1 MEQTQK
7 RNTVKEGSRHT
18 WLYTAA
24 ALVLLLLFGLFI
36 NRHLD
41 IRALYGDDLY
51 LWSFYGCED
60 FWSFTFPKVT
70 KGNFRPFYWALSY
83 LEFRLIGPHVHW
95 YARFNVLL
103 NVAISWVIYFFSR
116 RLSRLTRVPH
126 GWLLGQAV
134 GLLTGML
141 YLQSH
146 FAAYQIAQVLGLL
159 ESLALLLAL
168 LTLWGLFDYM
178 EGRGTC
184 AYLRACLCFF
194 LVIFTHERFIA
205 LAPLFYLA
213 LLTQYCTERR
223 LCRRF
228 APSRT
233 SHRPASSGTTDRG
246 TPGSDMTSC
255 RKRGGESCAA
265 SDDMLAMNRLGRLF
279 ELLLPLLILA
289 AFFGVRMV
297 VAGDAI
303 PVGTAGTKVQDTFS
317 LAQALGFAFT
327 QVAYIFGVNA
337 GHAIFCGVSFADSA
351 RWVQALIGLSW
362 ISLLLML
369 VLYIRSVCKRGRMN
383 ARLNGENAASE
394 RRDCRHLSITARLI
408 GENLLFICFI
418 ALCIGSSSITIRL
431 ETRWVYV
438 SYTAALL
445 YLSYMLGE
453 IAKSGRMEH
462 GQRSSAAHT
471 RSSVDQRAETW
482 SSIRSQRTAAAAV
495 SASGERGKRSGV
507 KTPRT
512 ATVLAFTLLFMAYGA
527 VMTPVEHYDR
537 QHYPNIFFFFD
548 QDRVNSLADC
558 TIGAVGAED
567 FLGKKQVYIY
577 YNYYEM
583 SDFYAEYFFKPFDP
597 EKTGQGTEIH
607 FIDRPDEL
615 PADATVEN
623 SIVLMEHGNRGYIDV
638 TAQTFGLAAWEELP
652 QA

>member
-1 MEQTQK
+1 MTG
-7 RNTVKEGSRHT
+7 V
-18 WLYTAA
+18 
-24 ALVLLLLFGLFI
+24 ALVLLLLFGMFI
-36 NRHLD
+36 NRHLS

-70 KGNFRPFYWALSY
+70 KGNFRPFYWAMSY
-83 LEFRLIGPHVHW
+83 LEFWLIGPRVHW

-116 RLSRLTRVPH
+116 RLSRRTRVPH
-126 GWLLGQAV
+126 GMLPGQAV

-178 EGRGTC
+178 EGRGTR

-213 LLTQYCTERR
+213 VITQYLTERR

-228 APSRT
+228 ARLRT
-233 SHRPASSGTTDRG
+233 V
-246 TPGSDMTSC
+246 
-255 RKRGGESCAA
+255 
-265 SDDMLAMNRLGRLF
+265 

-289 AFFGVRMV
+289 VFFGTRMV
-297 VAGDAI
+297 VAGEAI

-317 LAQALGFAFT
+317 LAQALGFAFM

-337 GHAIFCGVSFADSA
+337 GHAIFCGVSFGDSA
-351 RWVQALIGLSW
+351 HWVQALIVLSW
-362 ISLLLML
+362 LCLLLML
-369 VLYIRSVCKRGRMN
+369 LLYVRRAWRRGR
-383 ARLNGENAASE
+383 
-394 RRDCRHLSITARLI
+394 ITPRLI

-453 IAKSGRMEH
+453 IAKAGRAEQVHTLSPVARGAETCGSTRSRRTSTASVSTSRAGSGAKKSR
-462 GQRSSAAHT
+462 SAA
-471 RSSVDQRAETW
+471 
-482 SSIRSQRTAAAAV
+482 
-495 SASGERGKRSGV
+495 
-507 KTPRT
+507 
-512 ATVLAFTLLFMAYGA
+512 VLTFSLLFMAYGA

-558 TIGAVGAED
+558 TIGAVGAEN

-597 EKTGQGTEIH
+597 EKSGQGTEIH
-607 FIDRPDEL
+607 FINSPDEL
-615 PADATVEN
+615 PDDATEDN

>member
-1 MEQTQK
+1 MTG
-7 RNTVKEGSRHT
+7 V
-18 WLYTAA
+18 

-36 NRHLD
+36 NRHLS

-70 KGNFRPFYWALSY
+70 KGNFRPFYWAMSY
-83 LEFRLIGPHVHW
+83 LEFLLIGPHVHW

-103 NVAISWVIYFFSR
+103 NVAISWVIYFCSR

-126 GWLLGQAV
+126 GMLLGQAV

-178 EGRGTC
+178 EGRGTR

-194 LVIFTHERFIA
+194 LVIFTHERYIA

-213 LLTQYCTERR
+213 VLTQYRTERR

-228 APSRT
+228 APFRT
-233 SHRPASSGTTDRG
+233 SEVPRI
-246 TPGSDMTSC
+246 
-255 RKRGGESCAA
+255 
-265 SDDMLAMNRLGRLF
+265 F
-279 ELLLPLLILA
+279 ELLLPLVILA
-289 AFFGVRMV
+289 VFFGSRMV
-297 VAGDAI
+297 VAGEAI

-317 LAQALGFAFT
+317 LTQALGFAFM

-337 GHAIFCGVSFADSA
+337 GHAIFCGVSFADVA
-351 RWVQALIGLSW
+351 RWVQILIFLSW
-362 ISLLLML
+362 LCLLLML
-369 VLYIRSVCKRGRMN
+369 VLYVRMAWKR
-383 ARLNGENAASE
+383 E
-394 RRDCRHLSITARLI
+394 RITPRLI
-408 GENLLFICFI
+408 GENLLFIGFI

-453 IAKSGRMEH
+453 IAKSGRM
-462 GQRSSAAHT
+462 SSEAGRAVRT
-471 RSSVDQRAETW
+471 RAVAV
-482 SSIRSQRTAAAAV
+482 QRTSMASV
-495 SASGERGKRSGV
+495 SASGDHGERFGMK
-507 KTPRT
+507 KCRT
-512 ATVLAFTLLFMAYGA
+512 AMVLTFSLLFMAYGA

-558 TIGAVGAED
+558 TIDAIGAEN

-583 SDFYAEYFFKPFDP
+583 SDFYAEYFYKPFDP

-607 FIDRPDEL
+607 FINSPDEL
-615 PADATVEN
+615 PADATGEN

-638 TAQTFGLAAWEELP
+638 SAQTFGLAAWEELP

>member
-1 MEQTQK
+1 MTG
-7 RNTVKEGSRHT
+7 V
-18 WLYTAA
+18 

-36 NRHLD
+36 NRHLS

-103 NVAISWVIYFFSR
+103 NVAIAWVIYFFSR
-116 RLSRLTRVPH
+116 RLSRLTRMPQ
-126 GWLLGQAV
+126 GMRIGQAV

-178 EGRGTC
+178 EGRGTR

-213 LLTQYCTERR
+213 VITQYQTERR

-228 APSRT
+228 ARLRT
-233 SHRPASSGTTDRG
+233 I
-246 TPGSDMTSC
+246 
-255 RKRGGESCAA
+255 
-265 SDDMLAMNRLGRLF
+265 

-289 AFFGVRMV
+289 VFFGTRMV
-297 VAGDAI
+297 VAGEAI

-317 LAQALGFAFT
+317 LAQALGFAFS

-337 GHAIFCGVSFADSA
+337 GHAIFCGVSFGDSA
-351 RWVQALIGLSW
+351 HWVQALIVLSW
-362 ISLLLML
+362 LCLLLML
-369 VLYIRSVCKRGRMN
+369 VLYVRRAWRKGR
-383 ARLNGENAASE
+383 
-394 RRDCRHLSITARLI
+394 ITPRLI

-453 IAKSGRMEH
+453 IAKSGVVKPEAGRAVRTRAATV
-462 GQRSSAAHT
+462 QRASAA
-471 RSSVDQRAETW
+471 S
-482 SSIRSQRTAAAAV
+482 V
-495 SASGERGKRSGV
+495 SASGERAACRGM
-507 KTPRT
+507 
-512 ATVLAFTLLFMAYGA
+512 AMVLAFSLLFMAYGA

-558 TIGAVGAED
+558 TIDAVGAGE

-583 SDFYAEYFFKPFDP
+583 SDFYAEYFYKPFDP

-607 FIDRPDEL
+607 FINRPDEL

-623 SIVLMEHGNRGYIDV
+623 SVVLMEHGNRGYIDV
-638 TAQTFGLAAWEELP
+638 TAQTFGLAAWEALP

>member
-1 MEQTQK
+1 MTG
-7 RNTVKEGSRHT
+7 V
-18 WLYTAA
+18 

-36 NRHLD
+36 NRHLS

-103 NVAISWVIYFFSR
+103 NVAIAWVIYFFSR
-116 RLSRLTRVPH
+116 RLSRLTRTPQ
-126 GWLLGQAV
+126 GMRIGQAV

-178 EGRGTC
+178 EGRGTR

-194 LVIFTHERFIA
+194 LVIFTHERYIA

-213 LLTQYCTERR
+213 VLTQYLTERR

-228 APSRT
+228 APSR
-233 SHRPASSGTTDRG
+233 S
-246 TPGSDMTSC
+246 
-255 RKRGGESCAA
+255 SCAA
-265 SDDMLAMNRLGRLF
+265 SDEIPAMNRLGRTV

-289 AFFGVRMV
+289 VFFGTRVV
-297 VAGDAI
+297 VAGEAI

-317 LAQALGFAFT
+317 LAQALGFAFS
-327 QVAYIFGVNA
+327 QVAYIFGINA

-351 RWVQALIGLSW
+351 RWVQGLIVLSW
-362 ISLLLML
+362 LCLLLML
-369 VLYIRSVCKRGRMN
+369 VLYVRMAWKRGR
-383 ARLNGENAASE
+383 
-394 RRDCRHLSITARLI
+394 ITPRLI

-453 IAKSGRMEH
+453 IAKSGAVKAKAGRAVRTRAATV
-462 GQRSSAAHT
+462 QRASAA
-471 RSSVDQRAETW
+471 S
-482 SSIRSQRTAAAAV
+482 V
-495 SASGERGKRSGV
+495 SASGERAACRGM
-507 KTPRT
+507 
-512 ATVLAFTLLFMAYGA
+512 AMVLAFSLLFMAYGA

-558 TIGAVGAED
+558 TIDAVGAGE

-583 SDFYAEYFFKPFDP
+583 SDFYAEYFYKPFDP

-607 FIDRPDEL
+607 FINRPDEL

-623 SIVLMEHGNRGYIDV
+623 SVVLMEHGNRSYIDV
-638 TAQTFGLAAWEELP
+638 TAQTFGLAAWEALP
-652 QA
+652 QT

>member
-1 MEQTQK
+1 MTG
-7 RNTVKEGSRHT
+7 V
-18 WLYTAA
+18 

-36 NRHLD
+36 NRHLS

-103 NVAISWVIYFFSR
+103 NVAIAWVIYFFSR
-116 RLSRLTRVPH
+116 RLSRLTRMPQ
-126 GWLLGQAV
+126 GMRIGQAV

-178 EGRGTC
+178 EGRGTR

-213 LLTQYCTERR
+213 VLTQYQTERR

-233 SHRPASSGTTDRG
+233 SEVPRISQPPASTATTECD
-246 TPGSDMTSC
+246 TPGSDMLS
-255 RKRGGESCAA
+255 G
-265 SDDMLAMNRLGRLF
+265 NRLGRLL

-289 AFFGVRMV
+289 VFFGSRMV

-337 GHAIFCGVSFADSA
+337 GHAIFCGVSFGDSA
-351 RWVQALIGLSW
+351 HWVQALIVLSW
-362 ISLLLML
+362 LCLLLML
-369 VLYIRSVCKRGRMN
+369 VLYVRRAWKRGR
-383 ARLNGENAASE
+383 
-394 RRDCRHLSITARLI
+394 ITPRLI

-453 IAKSGRMEH
+453 IAKSGVVQAEAGRAVRTRAATV
-462 GQRSSAAHT
+462 QRASAA
-471 RSSVDQRAETW
+471 S
-482 SSIRSQRTAAAAV
+482 V
-495 SASGERGKRSGV
+495 SASGERAAYRGM
-507 KTPRT
+507 
-512 ATVLAFTLLFMAYGA
+512 AMVLAFSLLFMAYGA

-558 TIGAVGAED
+558 TIDAVGAGE

-583 SDFYAEYFFKPFDP
+583 SDFYAEYFYKPFDP

-607 FIDRPDEL
+607 FINRPDEL

-623 SIVLMEHGNRGYIDV
+623 SVVLMEHGNRGYIDV
-638 TAQTFGLAAWEELP
+638 TAQTFGLAAWEALP

>member
-1 MEQTQK
+1 MTG
-7 RNTVKEGSRHT
+7 V
-18 WLYTAA
+18 

-36 NRHLD
+36 NRHLS

-70 KGNFRPFYWALSY
+70 KGNFRPFYWAMSY
-83 LEFRLIGPHVHW
+83 LEFLLIGPHVHW

-103 NVAISWVIYFFSR
+103 NVAISWVIYFCSR

-126 GWLLGQAV
+126 GMLLGQAV

-178 EGRGTC
+178 EGRGTR

-194 LVIFTHERFIA
+194 LVIFTHERYIA

-213 LLTQYCTERR
+213 VLTQYRTERR

-233 SHRPASSGTTDRG
+233 SEVPRI
-246 TPGSDMTSC
+246 
-255 RKRGGESCAA
+255 
-265 SDDMLAMNRLGRLF
+265 F
-279 ELLLPLLILA
+279 ELLLPLVILA
-289 AFFGVRMV
+289 VFFGSRMV
-297 VAGDAI
+297 VAGEAI

-317 LAQALGFAFT
+317 LTQALGFAFM

-337 GHAIFCGVSFADSA
+337 GHAIFCGVSFADAA
-351 RWVQALIGLSW
+351 RWVQILIVLSW
-362 ISLLLML
+362 LCLLLML
-369 VLYIRSVCKRGRMN
+369 VLYVRMAWKR
-383 ARLNGENAASE
+383 E
-394 RRDCRHLSITARLI
+394 RITPRLI
-408 GENLLFICFI
+408 GENLLFIGFI

-453 IAKSGRMEH
+453 IAKSGRMASEA
-462 GQRSSAAHT
+462 GRTVRT
-471 RSSVDQRAETW
+471 RAVAV
-482 SSIRSQRTAAAAV
+482 QRTSMASV
-495 SASGERGKRSGV
+495 SASGDHGERFGMK
-507 KTPRT
+507 KCRT
-512 ATVLAFTLLFMAYGA
+512 AMVLTFSLLFMAYGA

-558 TIGAVGAED
+558 TIDAIGAEN

-583 SDFYAEYFFKPFDP
+583 SDFYAEYFYKPFDP

-607 FIDRPDEL
+607 FINSPDEL

-623 SIVLMEHGNRGYIDV
+623 SIVLMEHENRGYIDV
-638 TAQTFGLAAWEELP
+638 SAQTFGLAAWEELP

>member
-1 MEQTQK
+1 MTG
-7 RNTVKEGSRHT
+7 V
-18 WLYTAA
+18 

-36 NRHLD
+36 NRHLS

-103 NVAISWVIYFFSR
+103 NVAIAWVIYFFSR
-116 RLSRLTRVPH
+116 RLSRLTRTPQ
-126 GWLLGQAV
+126 GMRIGQAV

-178 EGRGTC
+178 EGRGTR

-194 LVIFTHERFIA
+194 LVIFTHERYIA

-213 LLTQYCTERR
+213 VLTQYLTERR

-228 APSRT
+228 APSR
-233 SHRPASSGTTDRG
+233 S
-246 TPGSDMTSC
+246 
-255 RKRGGESCAA
+255 SCAA
-265 SDDMLAMNRLGRLF
+265 SDEIPAMNRLGRTV

-289 AFFGVRMV
+289 VFFGTRMV
-297 VAGDAI
+297 VAGEAI

-317 LAQALGFAFT
+317 LAEALGFAFS
-327 QVAYIFGVNA
+327 QVAYIFGINA

-351 RWVQALIGLSW
+351 RWVQGLIVLSW
-362 ISLLLML
+362 LCLLLML
-369 VLYIRSVCKRGRMN
+369 VLYVRMAWKRGR
-383 ARLNGENAASE
+383 
-394 RRDCRHLSITARLI
+394 ITPRLI

-453 IAKSGRMEH
+453 IAKSGAVKAKAGRAVRTRAATV
-462 GQRSSAAHT
+462 QRASAA
-471 RSSVDQRAETW
+471 S
-482 SSIRSQRTAAAAV
+482 V
-495 SASGERGKRSGV
+495 SASGERAACRGM
-507 KTPRT
+507 
-512 ATVLAFTLLFMAYGA
+512 AMVLAFSLLFMAYGA

-558 TIGAVGAED
+558 TIDAVGAGE

-583 SDFYAEYFFKPFDP
+583 SDFYAEYFYKPFDP

-607 FIDRPDEL
+607 FINRPDEL

-623 SIVLMEHGNRGYIDV
+623 SVVLMEHGNRGYIDV
-638 TAQTFGLAAWEELP
+638 TAQTFGLAAWEALP
-652 QA
+652 QT

>member
-1 MEQTQK
+1 MAHIRKTQNSK
-7 RNTVKEGSRHT
+7 HVLMTGV
-18 WLYTAA
+18 

-36 NRHLD
+36 NRHLS

-70 KGNFRPFYWALSY
+70 KGNFRPFYWAVSY
-83 LEFRLIGPHVHW
+83 LEFWLIGPHVHW

-126 GWLLGQAV
+126 GMLFGQAV

-178 EGRGTC
+178 EGRGTG

-213 LLTQYCTERR
+213 VLTQYQTERR

-228 APSRT
+228 APSRMSEVPRT
-233 SHRPASSGTTDRG
+233 SQPPASAGTKECD
-246 TPGSDMTSC
+246 TPGSDM
-255 RKRGGESCAA
+255 
-265 SDDMLAMNRLGRLF
+265 LPVNRLGRLF

-289 AFFGVRMV
+289 VFFGSRMV

-362 ISLLLML
+362 LSLLLML
-369 VLYIRSVCKRGRMN
+369 VLYVRSVWKRGR
-383 ARLNGENAASE
+383 
-394 RRDCRHLSITARLI
+394 ITPRLI

-453 IAKSGRMEH
+453 IAKSGRVKPEA
-462 GQRSSAAHT
+462 GRAVRTRAA
-471 RSSVDQRAETW
+471 VP
-482 SSIRSQRTAAAAV
+482 QRTSMDSV
-495 SASGERGKRSGV
+495 SASGEHGERFGMK
-507 KTPRT
+507 KCRT
-512 ATVLAFTLLFMAYGA
+512 AMVLTFSLLFMAYGA

-558 TIGAVGAED
+558 TIDAVGAEN

-583 SDFYAEYFFKPFDP
+583 SDFYAEYFYKPFDP

-607 FIDRPDEL
+607 FINSPDEL

-638 TAQTFGLAAWEELP
+638 SAQTFGLAAWEELSE
-652 QA
+652 

>member
-1 MEQTQK
+1 MAHISKTQNSK
-7 RNTVKEGSRHT
+7 HVLMTGV
-18 WLYTAA
+18 

-36 NRHLD
+36 NRHLS

-103 NVAISWVIYFFSR
+103 NVAIAWVIYFFSR
-116 RLSRLTRVPH
+116 RLSRLTRTPQ
-126 GWLLGQAV
+126 GMRIGQAV

-178 EGRGTC
+178 EGRGTR

-194 LVIFTHERFIA
+194 LVIFTHERYIA

-213 LLTQYCTERR
+213 VLTQYLTERR

-228 APSRT
+228 APSR
-233 SHRPASSGTTDRG
+233 S
-246 TPGSDMTSC
+246 
-255 RKRGGESCAA
+255 SCAA
-265 SDDMLAMNRLGRLF
+265 SDEIPAMNRLGRTV

-289 AFFGVRMV
+289 VFFGTRMV
-297 VAGDAI
+297 VAGEAI

-317 LAQALGFAFT
+317 LAEALGFAFS
-327 QVAYIFGVNA
+327 QVAYIFGINA

-351 RWVQALIGLSW
+351 RWVQGLIVLSW
-362 ISLLLML
+362 LCLLLML
-369 VLYIRSVCKRGRMN
+369 VLYVRMAWKRGR
-383 ARLNGENAASE
+383 
-394 RRDCRHLSITARLI
+394 ITPRLI

-453 IAKSGRMEH
+453 IAKSGAVKAKAGRAVRTRAATV
-462 GQRSSAAHT
+462 QRASAA
-471 RSSVDQRAETW
+471 S
-482 SSIRSQRTAAAAV
+482 V
-495 SASGERGKRSGV
+495 SASGERAACRGM
-507 KTPRT
+507 
-512 ATVLAFTLLFMAYGA
+512 AMVLAFSLLFMAYGA

-558 TIGAVGAED
+558 TIDAVGAGE

-583 SDFYAEYFFKPFDP
+583 SDFYAEYFYKPFDP

-607 FIDRPDEL
+607 FINRPDEL

-623 SIVLMEHGNRGYIDV
+623 SVVLMEHGNRSYIDV
-638 TAQTFGLAAWEELP
+638 TAQTFGLAAWEALP
-652 QA
+652 QT

>member
-1 MEQTQK
+1 MTG
-7 RNTVKEGSRHT
+7 V
-18 WLYTAA
+18 

-36 NRHLD
+36 NRHLS

-103 NVAISWVIYFFSR
+103 NVAIAWVIYFFSR
-116 RLSRLTRVPH
+116 RLSRLTRTPQ
-126 GWLLGQAV
+126 GMRIGQVV

-178 EGRGTC
+178 EGRGTR

-194 LVIFTHERFIA
+194 LVIFTHERYIA

-213 LLTQYCTERR
+213 VLTQYCTERR

-228 APSRT
+228 APSR
-233 SHRPASSGTTDRG
+233 
-246 TPGSDMTSC
+246 M
-255 RKRGGESCAA
+255 SCAA
-265 SDDMLAMNRLGRLF
+265 SDEIPAMNRLGRIF

-289 AFFGVRMV
+289 VFFGTRMV
-297 VAGDAI
+297 VAGEAI

-317 LAQALGFAFT
+317 LAQALGFAFS

-337 GHAIFCGVSFADSA
+337 GHAIFCGVSFGDSA
-351 RWVQALIGLSW
+351 HWVQALIVLSW
-362 ISLLLML
+362 LCLLLL
-369 VLYIRSVCKRGRMN
+369 LLLYVRRAWRRGR
-383 ARLNGENAASE
+383 
-394 RRDCRHLSITARLI
+394 ITPRLI

-453 IAKSGRMEH
+453 IAKSGAVKPEAGRAV
-462 GQRSSAAHT
+462 RT
-471 RSSVDQRAETW
+471 RAVAV
-482 SSIRSQRTAAAAV
+482 QRTSMASV
-495 SASGERGKRSGV
+495 SASGDHGERFGMK
-507 KTPRT
+507 KCRT
-512 ATVLAFTLLFMAYGA
+512 AMVLTFSLLFMAYGA

-558 TIGAVGAED
+558 TIDAIGAEN

-583 SDFYAEYFFKPFDP
+583 SDFYAEYFYKPFDP

-607 FIDRPDEL
+607 FINSPEEL

-638 TAQTFGLAAWEELP
+638 SAQTFGLAAWEALP

>member
-7 RNTVKEGSRHT
+7 RNTVKEGSRYA
-18 WLYTAA
+18 WLYTAL

-36 NRHLD
+36 NRHLS

-70 KGNFRPFYWALSY
+70 KGNFRPFYWAMSY
-83 LEFRLIGPHVHW
+83 LEFLLIGPHVHW

-126 GWLLGQAV
+126 GMLLGQAV

-178 EGRGTC
+178 EGRGTR

-213 LLTQYCTERR
+213 VLTQYCTERR

-228 APSRT
+228 APSRMSEVPRT
-233 SHRPASSGTTDRG
+233 SQPPASAGTTECD
-246 TPGSDMTSC
+246 TPGSDMLS
-255 RKRGGESCAA
+255 G
-265 SDDMLAMNRLGRLF
+265 NRLGRLL
-279 ELLLPLLILA
+279 ELLLPFLILTV
-289 AFFGVRMV
+289 FFGSRMV

-362 ISLLLML
+362 LSLLLML
-369 VLYIRSVCKRGRMN
+369 VLYVQSVWKRGR
-383 ARLNGENAASE
+383 
-394 RRDCRHLSITARLI
+394 ITPRLI

-453 IAKSGRMEH
+453 IAKSGRVKPEAS
-462 GQRSSAAHT
+462 RAVRTRAA
-471 RSSVDQRAETW
+471 VP
-482 SSIRSQRTAAAAV
+482 QRTSMDSV
-495 SASGERGKRSGV
+495 SASGEHGERFGMK
-507 KTPRT
+507 KCRT
-512 ATVLAFTLLFMAYGA
+512 AMVLTFSLLFMAYGA

-558 TIGAVGAED
+558 TIDAVGAEN

-583 SDFYAEYFFKPFDP
+583 SDFYAEYFYKPFDP

-607 FIDRPDEL
+607 FINGPDEL

-638 TAQTFGLAAWEELP
+638 TAQTFGLAAWEELSE
-652 QA
+652 

>member
-1 MEQTQK
+1 MTG
-7 RNTVKEGSRHT
+7 V
-18 WLYTAA
+18 

-36 NRHLD
+36 NRHLS

-70 KGNFRPFYWALSY
+70 KGNFRPFYWAMSY
-83 LEFRLIGPHVHW
+83 LEFLLIGPHVHW

-116 RLSRLTRVPH
+116 RLSRRTRVPQ
-126 GWLLGQAV
+126 GVLPGQAV

-178 EGRGTC
+178 EGRGTR
-184 AYLRACLCFF
+184 AYLRACFCFF

-213 LLTQYCTERR
+213 VFTLYQTERR

-228 APSRT
+228 VPSRMSEVPRT
-233 SHRPASSGTTDRG
+233 SQPPASAGTTECD
-246 TPGSDMTSC
+246 TPGSDMLS
-255 RKRGGESCAA
+255 G
-265 SDDMLAMNRLGRLF
+265 NRLGRLL

-289 AFFGVRMV
+289 VFFGSRMV

-362 ISLLLML
+362 LSLLLML
-369 VLYIRSVCKRGRMN
+369 VLYVRSVWKRGR
-383 ARLNGENAASE
+383 
-394 RRDCRHLSITARLI
+394 ITPRLI

-445 YLSYMLGE
+445 YLSFMLGE
-453 IAKSGRMEH
+453 IAKSGRVKPEAS
-462 GQRSSAAHT
+462 RTVRTRAA
-471 RSSVDQRAETW
+471 VP
-482 SSIRSQRTAAAAV
+482 QRTSMDSV
-495 SASGERGKRSGV
+495 SASGEHGERFGMK
-507 KTPRT
+507 KCRT
-512 ATVLAFTLLFMAYGA
+512 AMVLTFSLLFMAYGA

-558 TIGAVGAED
+558 TIDAIGAEN

-583 SDFYAEYFFKPFDP
+583 SDFYAEYFYKPFDP

-607 FIDRPDEL
+607 FINSPDEL
-615 PADATVEN
+615 PNDATVEN

-638 TAQTFGLAAWEELP
+638 SAQTFGLAAWEELP

>member
-1 MEQTQK
+1 MTG
-7 RNTVKEGSRHT
+7 V
-18 WLYTAA
+18 

-36 NRHLD
+36 NRHLS

-103 NVAISWVIYFFSR
+103 NVAIAWVIYFFSR
-116 RLSRLTRVPH
+116 RLSRLTRMPQ
-126 GWLLGQAV
+126 GMRIGQAV

-178 EGRGTC
+178 EGRGTR

-213 LLTQYCTERR
+213 VITQYLTERR

-228 APSRT
+228 ARLRT
-233 SHRPASSGTTDRG
+233 V
-246 TPGSDMTSC
+246 
-255 RKRGGESCAA
+255 
-265 SDDMLAMNRLGRLF
+265 

-289 AFFGVRMV
+289 VFFGTRMV
-297 VAGDAI
+297 VAGEVI

-317 LAQALGFAFT
+317 LAQALGFAFS

-337 GHAIFCGVSFADSA
+337 GHAIFCGVSFGDSA
-351 RWVQALIGLSW
+351 HWVQALIVLSW
-362 ISLLLML
+362 LCLLLML
-369 VLYIRSVCKRGRMN
+369 LLYVRRAWRRGR
-383 ARLNGENAASE
+383 
-394 RRDCRHLSITARLI
+394 ITPRLI

-453 IAKSGRMEH
+453 IAKSGVVNPEAGRAVRTRAATV
-462 GQRSSAAHT
+462 QRASAA
-471 RSSVDQRAETW
+471 S
-482 SSIRSQRTAAAAV
+482 V
-495 SASGERGKRSGV
+495 SASGERAACRGV
-507 KTPRT
+507 ERPRT
-512 ATVLAFTLLFMAYGA
+512 AMVLAFSLLFMAYGA

-558 TIGAVGAED
+558 TIDAVGAGE

-583 SDFYAEYFFKPFDP
+583 SDFYAEYFYKPFDP

-607 FIDRPDEL
+607 FINRPDEL

-638 TAQTFGLAAWEELP
+638 TAQTFGLAAWEALP

>member
-1 MEQTQK
+1 MTG
-7 RNTVKEGSRHT
+7 V
-18 WLYTAA
+18 

-36 NRHLD
+36 NRHLS

-103 NVAISWVIYFFSR
+103 NVAIAWVIYFFSR
-116 RLSRLTRVPH
+116 RLSRLTRTPQ
-126 GWLLGQAV
+126 GMRIGQAV

-178 EGRGTC
+178 EGRGTR

-194 LVIFTHERFIA
+194 LVIFTHERYIA

-213 LLTQYCTERR
+213 VLTQYLTERR

-228 APSRT
+228 APSR
-233 SHRPASSGTTDRG
+233 S
-246 TPGSDMTSC
+246 
-255 RKRGGESCAA
+255 SCAA
-265 SDDMLAMNRLGRLF
+265 SDEIPAMNRLGRTV

-289 AFFGVRMV
+289 VFFGTRMV
-297 VAGDAI
+297 VAGEAI

-317 LAQALGFAFT
+317 LAQALGFAFS
-327 QVAYIFGVNA
+327 QVAYIFGINA

-351 RWVQALIGLSW
+351 RWVQGLIVLSW
-362 ISLLLML
+362 LCLLLML
-369 VLYIRSVCKRGRMN
+369 VLYVRMAWKRGR
-383 ARLNGENAASE
+383 
-394 RRDCRHLSITARLI
+394 ITPRLI

-418 ALCIGSSSITIRL
+418 ALCLGSSSITIRL

-453 IAKSGRMEH
+453 IAKSGAVKAKAGRAV
-462 GQRSSAAHT
+462 RTRAAT
-471 RSSVDQRAETW
+471 VQRASTA
-482 SSIRSQRTAAAAV
+482 SI
-495 SASGERGKRSGV
+495 SASGERAACHGM
-507 KTPRT
+507 
-512 ATVLAFTLLFMAYGA
+512 AMVLAFSLLFMAYGA

-558 TIGAVGAED
+558 TIDAVGAGE

-583 SDFYAEYFFKPFDP
+583 SDFYAEYFYKPFDP

-607 FIDRPDEL
+607 FINRPDEL

-623 SIVLMEHGNRGYIDV
+623 SVVLMEHGNRSYIDV
-638 TAQTFGLAAWEELP
+638 TAQTFGLAAWEALP
-652 QA
+652 QT

>member
-1 MEQTQK
+1 MTG
-7 RNTVKEGSRHT
+7 V
-18 WLYTAA
+18 

-36 NRHLD
+36 NRHLS

-70 KGNFRPFYWALSY
+70 KGNFRPFYWAMSY
-83 LEFRLIGPHVHW
+83 LEFLLIGPHVHW

-103 NVAISWVIYFFSR
+103 NVAISWVIYFCSR

-126 GWLLGQAV
+126 GMLLGQAV

-178 EGRGTC
+178 EGRGTR

-194 LVIFTHERFIA
+194 LVIFTHERYIA

-213 LLTQYCTERR
+213 VLTQYRTERR

-228 APSRT
+228 APFRT
-233 SHRPASSGTTDRG
+233 SKVPRI
-246 TPGSDMTSC
+246 
-255 RKRGGESCAA
+255 
-265 SDDMLAMNRLGRLF
+265 F
-279 ELLLPLLILA
+279 ELLLPLVILA
-289 AFFGVRMV
+289 VFFGSRMV
-297 VAGDAI
+297 VAGEAI

-317 LAQALGFAFT
+317 LTQALGFAFM

-337 GHAIFCGVSFADSA
+337 GHAIFCGVSFADAA
-351 RWVQALIGLSW
+351 RWVQMLIVLSW
-362 ISLLLML
+362 LCLLLML
-369 VLYIRSVCKRGRMN
+369 VLYVRMAWKR
-383 ARLNGENAASE
+383 E
-394 RRDCRHLSITARLI
+394 RITPRLI
-408 GENLLFICFI
+408 GENLLFIGFI

-453 IAKSGRMEH
+453 IAKSGRMASEA
-462 GQRSSAAHT
+462 GRAVRT
-471 RSSVDQRAETW
+471 RAVAV
-482 SSIRSQRTAAAAV
+482 QRTSMASV
-495 SASGERGKRSGV
+495 SASGDHGERFGMK
-507 KTPRT
+507 KCRT
-512 ATVLAFTLLFMAYGA
+512 AMVLTFSLLFMAYGA

-558 TIGAVGAED
+558 TIDAIGAEN

-583 SDFYAEYFFKPFDP
+583 SDFYAEYFYKPFDP

-607 FIDRPDEL
+607 FINSPDEL

-638 TAQTFGLAAWEELP
+638 SAQTFGLAAWEELP

>member
-1 MEQTQK
+1 MTG
-7 RNTVKEGSRHT
+7 V
-18 WLYTAA
+18 

-36 NRHLD
+36 NRHLS

-103 NVAISWVIYFFSR
+103 NVAIAWVIYFFSR
-116 RLSRLTRVPH
+116 RLSRLTRTPQ
-126 GWLLGQAV
+126 GMRIGQVV

-178 EGRGTC
+178 EGRGTR

-213 LLTQYCTERR
+213 VLTQYCTERR

-228 APSRT
+228 APSR
-233 SHRPASSGTTDRG
+233 
-246 TPGSDMTSC
+246 M
-255 RKRGGESCAA
+255 SCAA
-265 SDDMLAMNRLGRLF
+265 SDEIPAMNRLGRIF

-289 AFFGVRMV
+289 VFFGTRMV
-297 VAGDAI
+297 VAGEAI

-317 LAQALGFAFT
+317 LTQALGFAFS

-337 GHAIFCGVSFADSA
+337 GHAIFCGVSFGDSA
-351 RWVQALIGLSW
+351 HWVQALIILSW
-362 ISLLLML
+362 LCLLLL
-369 VLYIRSVCKRGRMN
+369 LLLYVRRAWRRGR
-383 ARLNGENAASE
+383 
-394 RRDCRHLSITARLI
+394 ITPRLI

-453 IAKSGRMEH
+453 IAKSGAVKPEAGRAVRTRAATV
-462 GQRSSAAHT
+462 QRTSAA
-471 RSSVDQRAETW
+471 S
-482 SSIRSQRTAAAAV
+482 V
-495 SASGERGKRSGV
+495 SASGERAACRGV
-507 KTPRT
+507 ERPRT
-512 ATVLAFTLLFMAYGA
+512 AMVLAFSLLFMAYGA

-558 TIGAVGAED
+558 TIDAVGAGE

-583 SDFYAEYFFKPFDP
+583 SDFYAEYFYKPFDP

-607 FIDRPDEL
+607 FINRPDEL

-623 SIVLMEHGNRGYIDV
+623 SVVLMEHGNRGYIDV
-638 TAQTFGLAAWEELP
+638 TAQTFGLAAWEALP

>member
-1 MEQTQK
+1 MTG
-7 RNTVKEGSRHT
+7 V
-18 WLYTAA
+18 

-36 NRHLD
+36 NRHLS

-103 NVAISWVIYFFSR
+103 NVAIAWVIYFFSR
-116 RLSRLTRVPH
+116 RLSCLTRMPQ
-126 GWLLGQAV
+126 GMRIGQAV

-178 EGRGTC
+178 EGRGTR

-213 LLTQYCTERR
+213 VFTQYQTERR

-228 APSRT
+228 ARLRT
-233 SHRPASSGTTDRG
+233 V
-246 TPGSDMTSC
+246 
-255 RKRGGESCAA
+255 
-265 SDDMLAMNRLGRLF
+265 

-289 AFFGVRMV
+289 VFFGTRMV
-297 VAGDAI
+297 VAGEAI

-317 LAQALGFAFT
+317 LAQALGFAFS

-337 GHAIFCGVSFADSA
+337 GHAIFCGVSFGDSA
-351 RWVQALIGLSW
+351 HWVQALIVLSW
-362 ISLLLML
+362 LCLLLML
-369 VLYIRSVCKRGRMN
+369 LLYVRRAWRRGR
-383 ARLNGENAASE
+383 
-394 RRDCRHLSITARLI
+394 ITPRLI

-453 IAKSGRMEH
+453 IAKSGAVKAKV
-462 GQRSSAAHT
+462 G
-471 RSSVDQRAETW
+471 RAV
-482 SSIRSQRTAAAAV
+482 RT
-495 SASGERGKRSGV
+495 
-507 KTPRT
+507 RT
-512 ATVLAFTLLFMAYGA
+512 ATVQRTSAASVSALGERAACRGMAMVLAFSLLFMAYGA

-558 TIGAVGAED
+558 TIDAVGAGE

-583 SDFYAEYFFKPFDP
+583 SDFYAEYFYKPFDP

-607 FIDRPDEL
+607 FINRPDEL

-638 TAQTFGLAAWEELP
+638 TAQTFGLAAWEALP

>member
-1 MEQTQK
+1 MTG
-7 RNTVKEGSRHT
+7 V
-18 WLYTAA
+18 

-36 NRHLD
+36 NRHLS

-103 NVAISWVIYFFSR
+103 NVAIAWVIYFFSR
-116 RLSRLTRVPH
+116 RLSRLTRMPQ
-126 GWLLGQAV
+126 GMRIGQAV

-178 EGRGTC
+178 EGRGTR

-213 LLTQYCTERR
+213 VITQYLTERR

-228 APSRT
+228 ARLRT
-233 SHRPASSGTTDRG
+233 V
-246 TPGSDMTSC
+246 
-255 RKRGGESCAA
+255 
-265 SDDMLAMNRLGRLF
+265 

-289 AFFGVRMV
+289 VFFGTRMV
-297 VAGDAI
+297 VAGEAI

-317 LAQALGFAFT
+317 LAQALGFAFS

-337 GHAIFCGVSFADSA
+337 GHAIFCGVSFGDSA
-351 RWVQALIGLSW
+351 HWVQALIVLSW
-362 ISLLLML
+362 LCLLLML
-369 VLYIRSVCKRGRMN
+369 LLYVRRAWRRGR
-383 ARLNGENAASE
+383 
-394 RRDCRHLSITARLI
+394 ITPRLI

-453 IAKSGRMEH
+453 IAKSGVVKPEAGRAVRTRAATV
-462 GQRSSAAHT
+462 QRASAA
-471 RSSVDQRAETW
+471 S
-482 SSIRSQRTAAAAV
+482 V
-495 SASGERGKRSGV
+495 SASGERAACRGM
-507 KTPRT
+507 
-512 ATVLAFTLLFMAYGA
+512 AMVLAFSLLFMAYGA
-527 VMTPVEHYDR
+527 VMTPVERYDR

-558 TIGAVGAED
+558 TIDAVGAGE

-583 SDFYAEYFFKPFDP
+583 SDFYAEYFYKPFDP

-607 FIDRPDEL
+607 FINRPDEL

-623 SIVLMEHGNRGYIDV
+623 SVVLMEHGNRGYIDV
-638 TAQTFGLAAWEELP
+638 TAQTFGLAAWEALP

>member
-7 RNTVKEGSRHT
+7 RNTVKEGSRHA
-18 WLYTAA
+18 WLYTAL

-36 NRHLD
+36 NRHLS

-70 KGNFRPFYWALSY
+70 KGNFRPFYWAMSY
-83 LEFRLIGPHVHW
+83 LEFWLIGPHVHW

-116 RLSRLTRVPH
+116 RLSRRTRVPH
-126 GWLLGQAV
+126 GMLLGQAV

-178 EGRGTC
+178 EGRGTR
-184 AYLRACLCFF
+184 AYLSACLCFF

-205 LAPLFYLA
+205 LAPLFFLA
-213 LLTQYCTERR
+213 VLTQYQTERR

-228 APSRT
+228 ALSRT
-233 SHRPASSGTTDRG
+233 SEVPRTSQPPASAGTTECD
-246 TPGSDMTSC
+246 TPGSDMLS
-255 RKRGGESCAA
+255 G
-265 SDDMLAMNRLGRLF
+265 NRLGRLL

-289 AFFGVRMV
+289 VFFGSRMV

-362 ISLLLML
+362 LSLLLML
-369 VLYIRSVCKRGRMN
+369 VLYGRSVWKRGR
-383 ARLNGENAASE
+383 
-394 RRDCRHLSITARLI
+394 ITPRLI

-445 YLSYMLGE
+445 YLSFMLGE
-453 IAKSGRMEH
+453 IAKSGRVKPEA
-462 GQRSSAAHT
+462 GRAVRT
-471 RSSVDQRAETW
+471 RAVAVR
-482 SSIRSQRTAAAAV
+482 RTAMASV
-495 SASGERGKRSGV
+495 SASGEHGERFGMK
-507 KTPRT
+507 KCRT
-512 ATVLAFTLLFMAYGA
+512 AMVLTFSLLFMAYGA

-558 TIGAVGAED
+558 TIDAVGAEN

-583 SDFYAEYFFKPFDP
+583 SDFYAEYFYKPFDP

-607 FIDRPDEL
+607 FINRPDAL
-615 PADATVEN
+615 PTDATVEN

-638 TAQTFGLAAWEELP
+638 TAQTFGLAAWEELSE
-652 QA
+652 

>member
-1 MEQTQK
+1 MAHISKTQNSK
-7 RNTVKEGSRHT
+7 HVLMTGV
-18 WLYTAA
+18 

-36 NRHLD
+36 NRHLS

-70 KGNFRPFYWALSY
+70 KGNFRPFYWAMSY
-83 LEFRLIGPHVHW
+83 LEFLLIGPHVHW

-103 NVAISWVIYFFSR
+103 NVAISWVIYFCSR

-126 GWLLGQAV
+126 GMLLGQAV

-178 EGRGTC
+178 EGRGTR

-194 LVIFTHERFIA
+194 LVIFTHERYIA

-213 LLTQYCTERR
+213 VLTQYRTERR

-228 APSRT
+228 APFRT
-233 SHRPASSGTTDRG
+233 SEVPRI
-246 TPGSDMTSC
+246 
-255 RKRGGESCAA
+255 
-265 SDDMLAMNRLGRLF
+265 F
-279 ELLLPLLILA
+279 ELLLPLVILA
-289 AFFGVRMV
+289 VFFGSRMV
-297 VAGDAI
+297 VAGEAI

-317 LAQALGFAFT
+317 LTQALGFAFM

-337 GHAIFCGVSFADSA
+337 GHAIFCGVSFADAA
-351 RWVQALIGLSW
+351 RWVQILIFLSW
-362 ISLLLML
+362 LCLLLML
-369 VLYIRSVCKRGRMN
+369 VLYVRMAWKR
-383 ARLNGENAASE
+383 E
-394 RRDCRHLSITARLI
+394 RITPRLI
-408 GENLLFICFI
+408 GENLLFIGFI

-453 IAKSGRMEH
+453 IAKSGRMASEA
-462 GQRSSAAHT
+462 GRTVRT
-471 RSSVDQRAETW
+471 RAVAV
-482 SSIRSQRTAAAAV
+482 QRTSMASV
-495 SASGERGKRSGV
+495 SASGDHGERFGMK
-507 KTPRT
+507 KCRT
-512 ATVLAFTLLFMAYGA
+512 AMVLTFSLLFMAYGA

-558 TIGAVGAED
+558 TIDAIGAEN

-583 SDFYAEYFFKPFDP
+583 SDFYAEYFYKPFDP

-607 FIDRPDEL
+607 FINSPDEL

-638 TAQTFGLAAWEELP
+638 SAQTFGLAAWEELP

>member
-1 MEQTQK
+1 MAHISKTQNSK
-7 RNTVKEGSRHT
+7 HVLMTGV
-18 WLYTAA
+18 

-36 NRHLD
+36 NRHLS

-103 NVAISWVIYFFSR
+103 NVAIAWVIYFFSR
-116 RLSRLTRVPH
+116 RLSRLTRTPQ
-126 GWLLGQAV
+126 GMRIGQVV

-178 EGRGTC
+178 EGRGTR

-213 LLTQYCTERR
+213 VLTQYCTERR

-228 APSRT
+228 APSR
-233 SHRPASSGTTDRG
+233 
-246 TPGSDMTSC
+246 M
-255 RKRGGESCAA
+255 SCAA
-265 SDDMLAMNRLGRLF
+265 SDEIPAMNRLGRIF

-289 AFFGVRMV
+289 VFFGTRMV
-297 VAGDAI
+297 VAGEAI

-317 LAQALGFAFT
+317 LAQALGFAFS

-337 GHAIFCGVSFADSA
+337 GHAIFCGVSFGDSA
-351 RWVQALIGLSW
+351 HWVQALIVLSW
-362 ISLLLML
+362 LCLLLL
-369 VLYIRSVCKRGRMN
+369 LLLYVRRAWRRGR
-383 ARLNGENAASE
+383 
-394 RRDCRHLSITARLI
+394 ITPRLI

-453 IAKSGRMEH
+453 IAKSGAVKPEAGRAVRTRAATV
-462 GQRSSAAHT
+462 QRTSAA
-471 RSSVDQRAETW
+471 S
-482 SSIRSQRTAAAAV
+482 V
-495 SASGERGKRSGV
+495 SASGERAACRGV
-507 KTPRT
+507 ERPRT
-512 ATVLAFTLLFMAYGA
+512 AMVLAFSLLFMAYGA

-558 TIGAVGAED
+558 TIDAVGAGE

-583 SDFYAEYFFKPFDP
+583 SDFYAEYFYKPFDP

-607 FIDRPDEL
+607 FINRPDEL

-623 SIVLMEHGNRGYIDV
+623 SVVLMEHGNRGYIDV
-638 TAQTFGLAAWEELP
+638 TAQTFGLAAWEALP

>member
-7 RNTVKEGSRHT
+7 RSTVKEGSRYA

-36 NRHLD
+36 NRHLS

-103 NVAISWVIYFFSR
+103 NVVIAWVIYFFSR

-126 GWLLGQAV
+126 GMLFGQAV

-178 EGRGTC
+178 EGRGTG

-213 LLTQYCTERR
+213 VLTQYQTERR

-228 APSRT
+228 APSRMSEVPRT
-233 SHRPASSGTTDRG
+233 SQPPASAGTKECD
-246 TPGSDMTSC
+246 TPGSDM
-255 RKRGGESCAA
+255 
-265 SDDMLAMNRLGRLF
+265 LPVNRLGRLF

-289 AFFGVRMV
+289 VFFGSRMV

-327 QVAYIFGVNA
+327 QVAYIFGVNE

-351 RWVQALIGLSW
+351 RWVQALIGFSW
-362 ISLLLML
+362 LSLLLML
-369 VLYIRSVCKRGRMN
+369 VLYVRSVWKRGQ
-383 ARLNGENAASE
+383 
-394 RRDCRHLSITARLI
+394 ITPRLI

-453 IAKSGRMEH
+453 IAKSGRVKPKA
-462 GQRSSAAHT
+462 GRTVRTRAA
-471 RSSVDQRAETW
+471 VP
-482 SSIRSQRTAAAAV
+482 QRTSMDSV
-495 SASGERGKRSGV
+495 SASGEHGERFGMK
-507 KTPRT
+507 KCRT
-512 ATVLAFTLLFMAYGA
+512 AMVLTFSLLFMAYGA

-558 TIGAVGAED
+558 TIDAVGAEN

-583 SDFYAEYFFKPFDP
+583 SDFYAEYFYKPFDP

-607 FIDRPDEL
+607 FINSPDEL

-638 TAQTFGLAAWEELP
+638 SAQTFGLAAWEELP

>member
-1 MEQTQK
+1 MTG
-7 RNTVKEGSRHT
+7 V
-18 WLYTAA
+18 

-36 NRHLD
+36 NRHLS

-103 NVAISWVIYFFSR
+103 NVAIAWVIYFFSR
-116 RLSRLTRVPH
+116 RLSRLTRMPQ
-126 GWLLGQAV
+126 GMRIGQAV

-178 EGRGTC
+178 EGRGTR

-194 LVIFTHERFIA
+194 LVIFTHERYIA

-213 LLTQYCTERR
+213 VLTQYCTERR

-233 SHRPASSGTTDRG
+233 S
-246 TPGSDMTSC
+246 
-255 RKRGGESCAA
+255 CAA
-265 SDDMLAMNRLGRLF
+265 SDEIPAMNRLGRIF

-289 AFFGVRMV
+289 VFFGTRMV
-297 VAGDAI
+297 VAGEAI

-317 LAQALGFAFT
+317 LAQALGFAFS

-337 GHAIFCGVSFADSA
+337 GHAIFCGVSFGDSA
-351 RWVQALIGLSW
+351 HWVQALIVLSW
-362 ISLLLML
+362 LCLLLML
-369 VLYIRSVCKRGRMN
+369 VLYVRRAWKRGR
-383 ARLNGENAASE
+383 
-394 RRDCRHLSITARLI
+394 ITPRLI

-453 IAKSGRMEH
+453 IAKSGRKEH
-462 GQRSSAAHT
+462 GQRSSTAYT
-471 RSSVDQRAETW
+471 LSSVAQGAERW
-482 SSIRSQRTAAAAV
+482 SSIRSQRTSTASV
-495 SASGERGKRSGV
+495 SASGERCKRSGV
-507 KTPRT
+507 ETPRT
-512 ATVLAFTLLFMAYGA
+512 AAVLAFSLLFMAYGA

-558 TIGAVGAED
+558 TIDAVGAGE

-583 SDFYAEYFFKPFDP
+583 SDFYAEYFYKPFDP

-607 FIDRPDEL
+607 FINRPDEL

-623 SIVLMEHGNRGYIDV
+623 SVVLMEHGNRGYIDV
-638 TAQTFGLAAWEELP
+638 TAQTFGLAAWEALP

>member
-1 MEQTQK
+1 MTG
-7 RNTVKEGSRHT
+7 V
-18 WLYTAA
+18 

-36 NRHLD
+36 NRHLS

-103 NVAISWVIYFFSR
+103 NVAIAWVIYFFSR
-116 RLSRLTRVPH
+116 RLSRLTRTPQ
-126 GWLLGQAV
+126 GMRIGQAV

-178 EGRGTC
+178 EGRGTR

-194 LVIFTHERFIA
+194 LVIFTHERYIA

-213 LLTQYCTERR
+213 VLTQYLTERR

-228 APSRT
+228 APSR
-233 SHRPASSGTTDRG
+233 SSC
-246 TPGSDMTSC
+246 S
-255 RKRGGESCAA
+255 A
-265 SDDMLAMNRLGRLF
+265 SDEIPAMNRLGRTV

-289 AFFGVRMV
+289 VFFGTRMV
-297 VAGDAI
+297 VAGEAI

-317 LAQALGFAFT
+317 LAEALGFAFS
-327 QVAYIFGVNA
+327 QVAYIFGINA

-351 RWVQALIGLSW
+351 RWVQGLIVLSW
-362 ISLLLML
+362 LCLLLML
-369 VLYIRSVCKRGRMN
+369 VLYVRMAWKRGR
-383 ARLNGENAASE
+383 
-394 RRDCRHLSITARLI
+394 ITPRLI

-453 IAKSGRMEH
+453 IAKSGAVKAKAGRAVRTRAATV
-462 GQRSSAAHT
+462 QRASAA
-471 RSSVDQRAETW
+471 S
-482 SSIRSQRTAAAAV
+482 V
-495 SASGERGKRSGV
+495 SASGERAACRGM
-507 KTPRT
+507 
-512 ATVLAFTLLFMAYGA
+512 AMVLAFSLLFMAYGA

-558 TIGAVGAED
+558 TIDAVGAGE

-583 SDFYAEYFFKPFDP
+583 SDFYAEYFYKPFDP

-607 FIDRPDEL
+607 FINRPDEL

-623 SIVLMEHGNRGYIDV
+623 SVVLMEHGNRSYIDV
-638 TAQTFGLAAWEELP
+638 TAQTFGLAAWEALP
-652 QA
+652 QT

>member
-1 MEQTQK
+1 MTG
-7 RNTVKEGSRHT
+7 V
-18 WLYTAA
+18 

-36 NRHLD
+36 NRHLS

-103 NVAISWVIYFFSR
+103 NVAIAWVIYFFSR
-116 RLSRLTRVPH
+116 RLSRLARMPQ
-126 GWLLGQAV
+126 GMRIGQAV

-178 EGRGTC
+178 EGRGTR

-213 LLTQYCTERR
+213 VITQYQTERR

-228 APSRT
+228 ARLRT
-233 SHRPASSGTTDRG
+233 V
-246 TPGSDMTSC
+246 
-255 RKRGGESCAA
+255 
-265 SDDMLAMNRLGRLF
+265 

-289 AFFGVRMV
+289 VFFGTRMV
-297 VAGDAI
+297 VAGEAI

-317 LAQALGFAFT
+317 LAQALGFAFM

-337 GHAIFCGVSFADSA
+337 GHAIFCGVSFGDSA
-351 RWVQALIGLSW
+351 HWVQALIVLSW
-362 ISLLLML
+362 LCLLLL
-369 VLYIRSVCKRGRMN
+369 LLLYVRRAWRRGR
-383 ARLNGENAASE
+383 
-394 RRDCRHLSITARLI
+394 ITPRLI

-453 IAKSGRMEH
+453 IAKSGAVKPEAGRAVRTRAATV
-462 GQRSSAAHT
+462 QRASAA
-471 RSSVDQRAETW
+471 S
-482 SSIRSQRTAAAAV
+482 V
-495 SASGERGKRSGV
+495 SASGERAACHGV
-507 KTPRT
+507 ERPRT
-512 ATVLAFTLLFMAYGA
+512 AMVLAFSLLFMAYGA

-558 TIGAVGAED
+558 TIDAVGAGE

-583 SDFYAEYFFKPFDP
+583 SDFYAEYFYKPFDP

-607 FIDRPDEL
+607 FINRPDEL

-623 SIVLMEHGNRGYIDV
+623 SVVLMEHGNRGYIDV
-638 TAQTFGLAAWEELP
+638 TAQTFGLAAWEALP

>member
-1 MEQTQK
+1 MTG
-7 RNTVKEGSRHT
+7 V
-18 WLYTAA
+18 

-36 NRHLD
+36 NRHLS

-103 NVAISWVIYFFSR
+103 NVAIAWVIYFFSR
-116 RLSRLTRVPH
+116 RLSRLTRTPQ
-126 GWLLGQAV
+126 GMRIGQAV

-178 EGRGTC
+178 EGRGTR

-194 LVIFTHERFIA
+194 LVIFTHERYIA

-213 LLTQYCTERR
+213 VLTQYLTERR

-228 APSRT
+228 APSR
-233 SHRPASSGTTDRG
+233 S
-246 TPGSDMTSC
+246 
-255 RKRGGESCAA
+255 SCAA
-265 SDDMLAMNRLGRLF
+265 SDEIPAMNRLGRTV

-289 AFFGVRMV
+289 VFFGTRMV
-297 VAGDAI
+297 VAGEAI

-317 LAQALGFAFT
+317 LAEALGFAFS
-327 QVAYIFGVNA
+327 QVAYIFGINA

-351 RWVQALIGLSW
+351 RWVQGLIVLSW
-362 ISLLLML
+362 LCILLML
-369 VLYIRSVCKRGRMN
+369 VLYVRMAWKRGR
-383 ARLNGENAASE
+383 
-394 RRDCRHLSITARLI
+394 ITPRLI

-453 IAKSGRMEH
+453 IAKSGAVKAKAGRAVRTRAATV
-462 GQRSSAAHT
+462 QRASAA
-471 RSSVDQRAETW
+471 S
-482 SSIRSQRTAAAAV
+482 V
-495 SASGERGKRSGV
+495 SASGERAACHGM
-507 KTPRT
+507 
-512 ATVLAFTLLFMAYGA
+512 AMVLAFSLLFMAYGA

-558 TIGAVGAED
+558 TIDAVGAGE

-583 SDFYAEYFFKPFDP
+583 SDFYAEYFYKPFDP

-607 FIDRPDEL
+607 FINRPDEL

-623 SIVLMEHGNRGYIDV
+623 SVVLMEHGNRSYIDV
-638 TAQTFGLAAWEELP
+638 TAQTFGLAAWEALP
-652 QA
+652 QT

>member
-1 MEQTQK
+1 MTG
-7 RNTVKEGSRHT
+7 V
-18 WLYTAA
+18 

-36 NRHLD
+36 NRHLS

-103 NVAISWVIYFFSR
+103 NVAIAWVIYFFSR
-116 RLSRLTRVPH
+116 RLSRLTRTPQ
-126 GWLLGQAV
+126 GMRIGQAV

-178 EGRGTC
+178 EGRGTR

-194 LVIFTHERFIA
+194 LVIFTHERYIA

-213 LLTQYCTERR
+213 VLTQYLTERR

-233 SHRPASSGTTDRG
+233 S
-246 TPGSDMTSC
+246 
-255 RKRGGESCAA
+255 CAA
-265 SDDMLAMNRLGRLF
+265 SDEIPAMNRLGRTV

-289 AFFGVRMV
+289 VFFGTRMV
-297 VAGDAI
+297 VAGEAI

-317 LAQALGFAFT
+317 LAEALGFAFS
-327 QVAYIFGVNA
+327 QVAYIFGINA

-351 RWVQALIGLSW
+351 RWVQALIVLSW
-362 ISLLLML
+362 LCLLLML
-369 VLYIRSVCKRGRMN
+369 VLYVRMAWKRGR
-383 ARLNGENAASE
+383 
-394 RRDCRHLSITARLI
+394 ITPRLI

-453 IAKSGRMEH
+453 IAKSGAVKAKAGRAVRTRAATV
-462 GQRSSAAHT
+462 QRASAA
-471 RSSVDQRAETW
+471 S
-482 SSIRSQRTAAAAV
+482 V
-495 SASGERGKRSGV
+495 SASGERAACHGM
-507 KTPRT
+507 
-512 ATVLAFTLLFMAYGA
+512 AMVLAFSLLFMAYGA

-558 TIGAVGAED
+558 TIDAVGAGE

-583 SDFYAEYFFKPFDP
+583 SDFYAEYFYKPFDP

-607 FIDRPDEL
+607 FINRPDEL

-623 SIVLMEHGNRGYIDV
+623 SVVLMEHGNRSYIDV
-638 TAQTFGLAAWEELP
+638 TAQTFGLAAWEALP

>member
-1 MEQTQK
+1 MTG
-7 RNTVKEGSRHT
+7 V
-18 WLYTAA
+18 

-36 NRHLD
+36 NRHLS

-103 NVAISWVIYFFSR
+103 NVAIAWVIYFFSR
-116 RLSRLTRVPH
+116 RLSRLARMPQ
-126 GWLLGQAV
+126 GMRIGQAV

-178 EGRGTC
+178 EGRGTR

-213 LLTQYCTERR
+213 VITQYQTERR

-228 APSRT
+228 ARLRT
-233 SHRPASSGTTDRG
+233 V
-246 TPGSDMTSC
+246 
-255 RKRGGESCAA
+255 
-265 SDDMLAMNRLGRLF
+265 

-289 AFFGVRMV
+289 VFFGTRVV
-297 VAGDAI
+297 VAGEAI

-317 LAQALGFAFT
+317 LAQALGFAFS

-337 GHAIFCGVSFADSA
+337 GHAIFCGVSFGDSA
-351 RWVQALIGLSW
+351 HWVQALIVLSW
-362 ISLLLML
+362 LCLLLML
-369 VLYIRSVCKRGRMN
+369 LIYVRRAWRRGR
-383 ARLNGENAASE
+383 
-394 RRDCRHLSITARLI
+394 ITPRLI

-453 IAKSGRMEH
+453 IAKSGVVKPEAGRAVRTRAATV
-462 GQRSSAAHT
+462 QRASAA
-471 RSSVDQRAETW
+471 S
-482 SSIRSQRTAAAAV
+482 V
-495 SASGERGKRSGV
+495 SASGERAACRGV
-507 KTPRT
+507 ERPRT
-512 ATVLAFTLLFMAYGA
+512 AMVLAFSLLFMAYGA

-558 TIGAVGAED
+558 TIDAVGAGE

-583 SDFYAEYFFKPFDP
+583 SDFYAEYFYKPFDP

-607 FIDRPDEL
+607 FINRPDEL

-623 SIVLMEHGNRGYIDV
+623 SVVLMEHGNRGYIDV
-638 TAQTFGLAAWEELP
+638 TAQTFGLAAWEALP

>member
-1 MEQTQK
+1 MTG
-7 RNTVKEGSRHT
+7 V
-18 WLYTAA
+18 

-36 NRHLD
+36 NRHLS

-103 NVAISWVIYFFSR
+103 NVAIAWVIYFFSR
-116 RLSRLTRVPH
+116 RLSRLTRTPQ
-126 GWLLGQAV
+126 GMRIGQAV

-178 EGRGTC
+178 EGRGTR

-194 LVIFTHERFIA
+194 LVIFTHERYIA

-213 LLTQYCTERR
+213 VLTQYLTERR

-233 SHRPASSGTTDRG
+233 S
-246 TPGSDMTSC
+246 
-255 RKRGGESCAA
+255 CAA
-265 SDDMLAMNRLGRLF
+265 SDEIPAMNRLGRTV

-289 AFFGVRMV
+289 VFFGTRVV
-297 VAGDAI
+297 VAGEAI

-317 LAQALGFAFT
+317 LAQALGFAFS
-327 QVAYIFGVNA
+327 QVAYIFGINA

-351 RWVQALIGLSW
+351 RWVQALIVLSW
-362 ISLLLML
+362 LCLLLML
-369 VLYIRSVCKRGRMN
+369 VLYVRGAWKRGR
-383 ARLNGENAASE
+383 
-394 RRDCRHLSITARLI
+394 ITPRLI

-453 IAKSGRMEH
+453 IAKSGAVKAKAGRAV
-462 GQRSSAAHT
+462 RTRAAT
-471 RSSVDQRAETW
+471 VQRASTA
-482 SSIRSQRTAAAAV
+482 SI
-495 SASGERGKRSGV
+495 SASGERAACHGM
-507 KTPRT
+507 
-512 ATVLAFTLLFMAYGA
+512 AMVLAFSLLFMAYGA

-558 TIGAVGAED
+558 TIDAVGAGE

-583 SDFYAEYFFKPFDP
+583 SDFYAEYFYKPFDP

-607 FIDRPDEL
+607 FINRPDEL

-623 SIVLMEHGNRGYIDV
+623 SVVLMEHGNRGYIDV
-638 TAQTFGLAAWEELP
+638 TAQTFGLAAWEALP
-652 QA
+652 QT

>member
-1 MEQTQK
+1 MTG
-7 RNTVKEGSRHT
+7 V
-18 WLYTAA
+18 

-36 NRHLD
+36 NRHLS

-103 NVAISWVIYFFSR
+103 NVAIAWVIYFFSR
-116 RLSRLTRVPH
+116 RLSRLARMPQ
-126 GWLLGQAV
+126 GMRIGQAV

-178 EGRGTC
+178 EGRGTR

-213 LLTQYCTERR
+213 VITQYLTERR

-228 APSRT
+228 ARLRT
-233 SHRPASSGTTDRG
+233 V
-246 TPGSDMTSC
+246 
-255 RKRGGESCAA
+255 
-265 SDDMLAMNRLGRLF
+265 

-289 AFFGVRMV
+289 VFFGTRMV
-297 VAGDAI
+297 VAGEAI

-317 LAQALGFAFT
+317 LAQALGFAFS

-337 GHAIFCGVSFADSA
+337 GHAIFCGVSFGDSA
-351 RWVQALIGLSW
+351 HWVQGLIVLSW
-362 ISLLLML
+362 LCLLLML
-369 VLYIRSVCKRGRMN
+369 VLYVRRAWRRGR
-383 ARLNGENAASE
+383 
-394 RRDCRHLSITARLI
+394 ITPRLI

-453 IAKSGRMEH
+453 IAKSGAVKPEAGRAVRTRAATV
-462 GQRSSAAHT
+462 QRASAA
-471 RSSVDQRAETW
+471 S
-482 SSIRSQRTAAAAV
+482 V
-495 SASGERGKRSGV
+495 SALGERAAYRGM
-507 KTPRT
+507 
-512 ATVLAFTLLFMAYGA
+512 AMVLAFSLLFMAYGA

-558 TIGAVGAED
+558 TIDAVGAGE

-583 SDFYAEYFFKPFDP
+583 SDFYAEYFYKPFDP

-607 FIDRPDEL
+607 FINRPDEL

-623 SIVLMEHGNRGYIDV
+623 SVVLMEHGNRGYIDV
-638 TAQTFGLAAWEELP
+638 TAQTFGLAAWEALP

>member
-1 MEQTQK
+1 MTG
-7 RNTVKEGSRHT
+7 V
-18 WLYTAA
+18 

-36 NRHLD
+36 NRHLS

-103 NVAISWVIYFFSR
+103 NVAIAWVIYFFSR
-116 RLSRLTRVPH
+116 RLSRLTRTPQ
-126 GWLLGQAV
+126 GMRIGQAV

-178 EGRGTC
+178 EGRGTR

-194 LVIFTHERFIA
+194 LVIFTHERYIA

-213 LLTQYCTERR
+213 VLTQYLTERR

-228 APSRT
+228 APSR
-233 SHRPASSGTTDRG
+233 S
-246 TPGSDMTSC
+246 
-255 RKRGGESCAA
+255 SCAA
-265 SDDMLAMNRLGRLF
+265 SDEIPAMNRLGRTV

-289 AFFGVRMV
+289 VFFGTRMV
-297 VAGDAI
+297 VAGEAI

-317 LAQALGFAFT
+317 LAQALGFAFS
-327 QVAYIFGVNA
+327 QVAYIFGINA

-351 RWVQALIGLSW
+351 RWVQALIVLSW
-362 ISLLLML
+362 LCLLLML
-369 VLYIRSVCKRGRMN
+369 VLYVRGAWKRGR
-383 ARLNGENAASE
+383 
-394 RRDCRHLSITARLI
+394 ITPRLI

-453 IAKSGRMEH
+453 IAKSGAVKAKAGRAV
-462 GQRSSAAHT
+462 RTRAAT
-471 RSSVDQRAETW
+471 VQRASTA
-482 SSIRSQRTAAAAV
+482 SI
-495 SASGERGKRSGV
+495 SASGERAACHGM
-507 KTPRT
+507 
-512 ATVLAFTLLFMAYGA
+512 AMVLAFSLLFMAYGA

-558 TIGAVGAED
+558 TIDAVGAGE

-583 SDFYAEYFFKPFDP
+583 SDFYAEYFYKPFDP

-607 FIDRPDEL
+607 FINRPDEL

-623 SIVLMEHGNRGYIDV
+623 SVVLMEHGNRSYIDV
-638 TAQTFGLAAWEELP
+638 TAQTFGLAAWEALP
-652 QA
+652 QT

>member
-1 MEQTQK
+1 MTG
-7 RNTVKEGSRHT
+7 V
-18 WLYTAA
+18 

-36 NRHLD
+36 NRHLS

-103 NVAISWVIYFFSR
+103 NVAIAWVIYFFSR
-116 RLSRLTRVPH
+116 RLSRLTRTPQ
-126 GWLLGQAV
+126 GMRIGQVV

-178 EGRGTC
+178 EGRGTR
-184 AYLRACLCFF
+184 AYLRACLCFC
-194 LVIFTHERFIA
+194 LVIFTHERYIA

-213 LLTQYCTERR
+213 VLTQYLTERR

-233 SHRPASSGTTDRG
+233 S
-246 TPGSDMTSC
+246 
-255 RKRGGESCAA
+255 CAA
-265 SDDMLAMNRLGRLF
+265 SDEIPAMNRLGRTV

-289 AFFGVRMV
+289 VFFGTRVV
-297 VAGDAI
+297 VAGEAI

-317 LAQALGFAFT
+317 LAQALGFAFS
-327 QVAYIFGVNA
+327 QVAYIFGINA

-351 RWVQALIGLSW
+351 RWVQALIVLSW
-362 ISLLLML
+362 LCLLLML
-369 VLYIRSVCKRGRMN
+369 VLYVRMAWKRGR
-383 ARLNGENAASE
+383 
-394 RRDCRHLSITARLI
+394 ITPRLI

-453 IAKSGRMEH
+453 IAKSGAVKAKAGRAV
-462 GQRSSAAHT
+462 RTRAAT
-471 RSSVDQRAETW
+471 VQRASTA
-482 SSIRSQRTAAAAV
+482 SI
-495 SASGERGKRSGV
+495 SASGERAACHGM
-507 KTPRT
+507 
-512 ATVLAFTLLFMAYGA
+512 AMVLAFSLLFMAYGA

-558 TIGAVGAED
+558 TIDAVGAGE

-583 SDFYAEYFFKPFDP
+583 SDFYAEYFYKPFDP

-607 FIDRPDEL
+607 FINRPDEL

-623 SIVLMEHGNRGYIDV
+623 SVVLMEHGNRGYIDV
-638 TAQTFGLAAWEELP
+638 TAQTFGLAAWEALP

>member
-1 MEQTQK
+1 MTG
-7 RNTVKEGSRHT
+7 V
-18 WLYTAA
+18 

-36 NRHLD
+36 NRHLS

-103 NVAISWVIYFFSR
+103 NVAIAWVIYFFSR
-116 RLSRLTRVPH
+116 RLSRLTRTPQ
-126 GWLLGQAV
+126 GMRIGQAV

-178 EGRGTC
+178 EGRGTR

-194 LVIFTHERFIA
+194 LVIFTHERYIA

-213 LLTQYCTERR
+213 VLTQYLTERR

-228 APSRT
+228 APSQ
-233 SHRPASSGTTDRG
+233 S
-246 TPGSDMTSC
+246 
-255 RKRGGESCAA
+255 SCAA
-265 SDDMLAMNRLGRLF
+265 SDEIPAMNRLGRTV

-289 AFFGVRMV
+289 VFFGTRMV
-297 VAGDAI
+297 VAGEAI

-317 LAQALGFAFT
+317 LAEALGFAFS
-327 QVAYIFGVNA
+327 QVAYIFGINA

-351 RWVQALIGLSW
+351 RWVQALIVLSW
-362 ISLLLML
+362 LCLLLML
-369 VLYIRSVCKRGRMN
+369 VLYVRMAWKRGR
-383 ARLNGENAASE
+383 
-394 RRDCRHLSITARLI
+394 ITPRLI

-453 IAKSGRMEH
+453 IAKSGAVKAKAGRAVRTRAATV
-462 GQRSSAAHT
+462 QRASAA
-471 RSSVDQRAETW
+471 S
-482 SSIRSQRTAAAAV
+482 V
-495 SASGERGKRSGV
+495 SASGERAACRGM
-507 KTPRT
+507 
-512 ATVLAFTLLFMAYGA
+512 AMVLAFSLLFMAYGA

-558 TIGAVGAED
+558 TIDAVGAGE

-583 SDFYAEYFFKPFDP
+583 SDFYAEYFYKPFDP

-607 FIDRPDEL
+607 FINRPDEL

-623 SIVLMEHGNRGYIDV
+623 SVVLMEHGNRGYIDV
-638 TAQTFGLAAWEELP
+638 TAQTFGLAAWEALP

>member
-1 MEQTQK
+1 MTG
-7 RNTVKEGSRHT
+7 V
-18 WLYTAA
+18 

-36 NRHLD
+36 NRHLS

-103 NVAISWVIYFFSR
+103 NVAIAWVIYFFSR
-116 RLSRLTRVPH
+116 RLSRLTRTPQ
-126 GWLLGQAV
+126 GMRIGQAV

-178 EGRGTC
+178 EGRGTR

-194 LVIFTHERFIA
+194 LVIFTHERYIA

-213 LLTQYCTERR
+213 VLTQYLTERR

-228 APSRT
+228 APSR
-233 SHRPASSGTTDRG
+233 S
-246 TPGSDMTSC
+246 
-255 RKRGGESCAA
+255 SCAA
-265 SDDMLAMNRLGRLF
+265 SDEIPAMNRLGRTV

-289 AFFGVRMV
+289 VFFGTRMV
-297 VAGDAI
+297 VAGEAI

-317 LAQALGFAFT
+317 LAEALGFAFS
-327 QVAYIFGVNA
+327 QVAYIFGINA

-351 RWVQALIGLSW
+351 RWVQGLIVLSW
-362 ISLLLML
+362 LCLLLML
-369 VLYIRSVCKRGRMN
+369 VLYVRMAWKRGR
-383 ARLNGENAASE
+383 
-394 RRDCRHLSITARLI
+394 ITPRLI

-453 IAKSGRMEH
+453 IAKSGAVKAKAGRAV
-462 GQRSSAAHT
+462 RTRAAT
-471 RSSVDQRAETW
+471 VQRASTA
-482 SSIRSQRTAAAAV
+482 SI
-495 SASGERGKRSGV
+495 SASGERAACHGM
-507 KTPRT
+507 
-512 ATVLAFTLLFMAYGA
+512 AMVLAFSLLFMAYGA

-558 TIGAVGAED
+558 TIDAVGAGE

-583 SDFYAEYFFKPFDP
+583 SDFYAEYFYKPFDP

-607 FIDRPDEL
+607 FINRPDEL

-623 SIVLMEHGNRGYIDV
+623 SVVLMEHGNRSYIDV
-638 TAQTFGLAAWEELP
+638 TAQTFGLAAWEALP
-652 QA
+652 QT

>member
-1 MEQTQK
+1 MTG
-7 RNTVKEGSRHT
+7 V
-18 WLYTAA
+18 

-36 NRHLD
+36 NRHLS

-103 NVAISWVIYFFSR
+103 NVAIAWVIYFFSR
-116 RLSRLTRVPH
+116 RLSRLTRTPQ
-126 GWLLGQAV
+126 GMRIGQAV

-178 EGRGTC
+178 EGRGTR

-194 LVIFTHERFIA
+194 LVIFTHERYIA

-213 LLTQYCTERR
+213 VLTQYLTERR

-228 APSRT
+228 APSR
-233 SHRPASSGTTDRG
+233 S
-246 TPGSDMTSC
+246 
-255 RKRGGESCAA
+255 SCAA
-265 SDDMLAMNRLGRLF
+265 SDEIPAMNRLGRTV

-289 AFFGVRMV
+289 VFFGTRMV
-297 VAGDAI
+297 VAGEAI

-317 LAQALGFAFT
+317 LAQALGFAFS
-327 QVAYIFGVNA
+327 QVAYIFGINA

-351 RWVQALIGLSW
+351 RWVQGLIVLSW
-362 ISLLLML
+362 LCLLLML
-369 VLYIRSVCKRGRMN
+369 VLYVRMAWKRGR
-383 ARLNGENAASE
+383 
-394 RRDCRHLSITARLI
+394 ITPRLI

-453 IAKSGRMEH
+453 IAKSGAVKAKAGRAVRTRAATV
-462 GQRSSAAHT
+462 QRASAA
-471 RSSVDQRAETW
+471 S
-482 SSIRSQRTAAAAV
+482 V
-495 SASGERGKRSGV
+495 SASGERAACRGM
-507 KTPRT
+507 
-512 ATVLAFTLLFMAYGA
+512 AMVLAFSLLFMAYGA

-558 TIGAVGAED
+558 TIDAVGAGE

-583 SDFYAEYFFKPFDP
+583 SDFYAEYFYKPFDP

-607 FIDRPDEL
+607 FINRPDEL
-615 PADATVEN
+615 PTDATVEN

-638 TAQTFGLAAWEELP
+638 TAQTFGLAAWEALP

>member
-7 RNTVKEGSRHT
+7 RNTVKEGSRHA

-36 NRHLD
+36 NRHLS

-70 KGNFRPFYWALSY
+70 KGNFRPFYWAMSY
-83 LEFRLIGPHVHW
+83 LEFWLIGPHVHW

-103 NVAISWVIYFFSR
+103 NVVIAWVIYFFSR
-116 RLSRLTRVPH
+116 RLSRRTRVPQ
-126 GWLLGQAV
+126 GVLPGQAV

-178 EGRGTC
+178 EGRGTR

-213 LLTQYCTERR
+213 VFTQYQTERR

-228 APSRT
+228 APSRMSEVPRT
-233 SHRPASSGTTDRG
+233 SQPLASAGTTECD
-246 TPGSDMTSC
+246 TPGSDMLS
-255 RKRGGESCAA
+255 G
-265 SDDMLAMNRLGRLF
+265 NRLGRLL

-289 AFFGVRMV
+289 VFFGSRMV
-297 VAGDAI
+297 VAGEAI

-337 GHAIFCGVSFADSA
+337 GHAIFSGVSFVDSA

-362 ISLLLML
+362 LCLLLLL
-369 VLYIRSVCKRGRMN
+369 VLYVRSVWKRGR
-383 ARLNGENAASE
+383 
-394 RRDCRHLSITARLI
+394 ITPRLI
-408 GENLLFICFI
+408 GENLLFIGFI

-453 IAKSGRMEH
+453 IAKSGRVKPEAS
-462 GQRSSAAHT
+462 RAVRTRAA
-471 RSSVDQRAETW
+471 VP
-482 SSIRSQRTAAAAV
+482 QRTSMDSV
-495 SASGERGKRSGV
+495 SASGEHGERFGMK
-507 KTPRT
+507 KCRT
-512 ATVLAFTLLFMAYGA
+512 AMVLTFSLLFMAYGA

-537 QHYPNIFFFFD
+537 QHYTNIFFFFD

-558 TIGAVGAED
+558 TIDAVGAEN

-607 FIDRPDEL
+607 FINSPDEL

-638 TAQTFGLAAWEELP
+638 SAQTFGLAAWEELP

>member
-1 MEQTQK
+1 MTG
-7 RNTVKEGSRHT
+7 V
-18 WLYTAA
+18 

-36 NRHLD
+36 NRHLS

-103 NVAISWVIYFFSR
+103 NVAIAWVIYFFSR
-116 RLSRLTRVPH
+116 RLSRLTRTPQ
-126 GWLLGQAV
+126 GMRIGQAV

-178 EGRGTC
+178 EGRGTR

-194 LVIFTHERFIA
+194 LVIFTHERYIA

-213 LLTQYCTERR
+213 VLTQYLTERR

-228 APSRT
+228 APSR
-233 SHRPASSGTTDRG
+233 SSC
-246 TPGSDMTSC
+246 S
-255 RKRGGESCAA
+255 A
-265 SDDMLAMNRLGRLF
+265 SDEIPAMNRLGRTV

-289 AFFGVRMV
+289 VFFGTRMV
-297 VAGDAI
+297 VAGEAI

-317 LAQALGFAFT
+317 LAEALGFAFS
-327 QVAYIFGVNA
+327 QVAYIFGINA

-351 RWVQALIGLSW
+351 RWVQGLIVLSW
-362 ISLLLML
+362 LCLLLML
-369 VLYIRSVCKRGRMN
+369 VLYVRMAWKRGR
-383 ARLNGENAASE
+383 
-394 RRDCRHLSITARLI
+394 ITPRLI

-453 IAKSGRMEH
+453 IAKSGAVKAKAGRAVRTRAATV
-462 GQRSSAAHT
+462 QRASAA
-471 RSSVDQRAETW
+471 S
-482 SSIRSQRTAAAAV
+482 V
-495 SASGERGKRSGV
+495 SASGERAACRGM
-507 KTPRT
+507 
-512 ATVLAFTLLFMAYGA
+512 AMVLAFSLLFMAYGA

-558 TIGAVGAED
+558 TIDAVGAGE

-583 SDFYAEYFFKPFDP
+583 SDFYAEYFYKPFDP

-607 FIDRPDEL
+607 FINRPDEL
-615 PADATVEN
+615 PTDATVEN

-638 TAQTFGLAAWEELP
+638 TAQTFGLAAWEALP
-652 QA
+652 QT

>member
-1 MEQTQK
+1 MTG
-7 RNTVKEGSRHT
+7 V
-18 WLYTAA
+18 

-36 NRHLD
+36 NRHLS

-103 NVAISWVIYFFSR
+103 NVAIAWVIYFFSR
-116 RLSRLTRVPH
+116 RLSRLTRVPQ
-126 GWLLGQAV
+126 GMRIGQAV

-178 EGRGTC
+178 EGRGTR

-213 LLTQYCTERR
+213 VITQYLTERR

-228 APSRT
+228 ARLRT
-233 SHRPASSGTTDRG
+233 V
-246 TPGSDMTSC
+246 
-255 RKRGGESCAA
+255 
-265 SDDMLAMNRLGRLF
+265 

-289 AFFGVRMV
+289 VFFGVRMV
-297 VAGDAI
+297 VAGEAI

-317 LAQALGFAFT
+317 LAQALGFAFS

-351 RWVQALIGLSW
+351 RWVQVLIFLSW
-362 ISLLLML
+362 LCLFLML
-369 VLYIRSVCKRGRMN
+369 VLYGRVISKRGR
-383 ARLNGENAASE
+383 
-394 RRDCRHLSITARLI
+394 ITPRLI

-453 IAKSGRMEH
+453 IAKSGVVKPEAGRAVRTRAATV
-462 GQRSSAAHT
+462 QRASAA
-471 RSSVDQRAETW
+471 S
-482 SSIRSQRTAAAAV
+482 V
-495 SASGERGKRSGV
+495 SASGERAACRGV
-507 KTPRT
+507 ERPRT
-512 ATVLAFTLLFMAYGA
+512 AMVLAFSLLFMAYGA

-558 TIGAVGAED
+558 TIDAVGAGE

-583 SDFYAEYFFKPFDP
+583 SEFYAEYFYKPFDP

-607 FIDRPDEL
+607 FINRPDEL

-638 TAQTFGLAAWEELP
+638 TAQTFGLAAWEALP

>member
-7 RNTVKEGSRHT
+7 RNTVKEGSRHA
-18 WLYTAA
+18 WLYTAL

-36 NRHLD
+36 NRHLS

-70 KGNFRPFYWALSY
+70 KGNFRPFYWAVSY
-83 LEFRLIGPHVHW
+83 LEFWLIGPHVHW

-126 GWLLGQAV
+126 GMLLGQAV

-178 EGRGTC
+178 EGRGTR

-213 LLTQYCTERR
+213 VLTQYCTERR

-228 APSRT
+228 APSRMSEVPRT
-233 SHRPASSGTTDRG
+233 SQPPASAGTTECD
-246 TPGSDMTSC
+246 TPGSDMLS
-255 RKRGGESCAA
+255 G
-265 SDDMLAMNRLGRLF
+265 NRLGRLL
-279 ELLLPLLILA
+279 ELLLPLLILTV
-289 AFFGVRMV
+289 FFGSRMV

-317 LAQALGFAFT
+317 LTQALGFAFT

-351 RWVQALIGLSW
+351 RWVQGLIFLSW
-362 ISLLLML
+362 LCLFLML
-369 VLYIRSVCKRGRMN
+369 VLYVRSVWNRGQ
-383 ARLNGENAASE
+383 
-394 RRDCRHLSITARLI
+394 ITPRLI

-445 YLSYMLGE
+445 YLSFMLGE
-453 IAKSGRMEH
+453 IAKSGRVKPEA
-462 GQRSSAAHT
+462 GRTVRTRAA
-471 RSSVDQRAETW
+471 VP
-482 SSIRSQRTAAAAV
+482 QRTSMDSV
-495 SASGERGKRSGV
+495 SASGEHGERFGMK
-507 KTPRT
+507 KCRT
-512 ATVLAFTLLFMAYGA
+512 AMVLTFSLLFMAYGA

-558 TIGAVGAED
+558 TIDAVGAEN

-583 SDFYAEYFFKPFDP
+583 SDFYAEYFYKPFDP

-607 FIDRPDEL
+607 FINSPDEL

-638 TAQTFGLAAWEELP
+638 SAQTFGLAAWEELP